1 MDVPAISIAPSLLV
15 PRKYITLRRCEG
27 EKEKRIPADI
37 THSSMDFTKIALGNP
52 FEDMPRGNCP
62 TLGRFDQLDYAVNNR
77 QVHNMLGEDDIVF
90 HAMDLEPI
98 ESSRAFESL
107 DLSDISDLSDFLP
120 DLDTLDTFKPLSPL
134 VPPTDEWL
142 KALVP
147 KSLNVV
153 GTRDLFRLRLSQLG
167 NENGIVRQGLG
178 MPWISATPKPAEP
191 IEEVVNKFDTL
202 SLGVA
207 AVSPCSSASDLSE
220 TPVRKTKLLW
230 GQNGLLGLKEEAP
243 STGARRKSGLI
254 RTMTKKLKH
263 QFSEIVSYSLHLCIN
278 ADLISNMFLQ
288 VDESNMGFKLKSSS
302 PVSAHAPGSSA
313 ASLITSMDA
322 QTQAKLY
329 SELEVM
335 ICNTANA
342 FILQQYYD
350 GRVSQHSI
358 DKVNAAWNAKNN
370 HHVVEFRYD
379 QATQRDLILA
389 NRRNMEFTGDSSR
402 FPITLQSNLLQWK
415 KIAREMTI
423 RTFCLPDSAIRK
435 HLYDLRKIIE
445 MMNPSLETLRALE
458 DLCIWTQNQMLDKA
472 TADRRQS
479 EARLKR
485 GF

>member
-1 MDVPAISIAPSLLV
+1 MD
-15 PRKYITLRRCEG
+15 
-27 EKEKRIPADI
+27 
-37 THSSMDFTKIALGNP
+37 LGNP

-62 TLGRFDQLDYAVNNR
+62 TLGRFDELDYAVGNG

-90 HAMDLEPI
+90 HAMDLDPI
-98 ESSRAFESL
+98 ESARAFDSR
-107 DLSDISDLSDFLP
+107 DLSDISDLSDFL
-120 DLDTLDTFKPLSPL
+120 DLDTTDTFKPLSPL
-134 VPPTDEWL
+134 IPPTDEWL
-142 KALVP
+142 KVLVP
-147 KSLNVV
+147 KGLNVV
-153 GTRDLFRLRLSQLG
+153 DTRDLFRLLLPQLG
-167 NENGIVRQGLG
+167 NENGIVHQGLG
-178 MPWISATPKPAEP
+178 MPWVSATSKPAEP
-191 IEEVVNKFDTL
+191 IEEVVNNIGTL
-202 SLGVA
+202 TLGPA
-207 AVSPCSSASDLSE
+207 AASPGSSTSDLSE
-220 TPVRKTKLLW
+220 TPVRKAKLLW
-230 GQNGLLGLKEEAP
+230 GQSGLLGLKEEAP
-243 STGARRKSGLI
+243 STDARRKSGLI

-263 QFSEIVSYSLHLCIN
+263 QLSEIVSDSLHLYIN
-278 ADLISNMFLQ
+278 ADLISNMILQ

-302 PVSAHAPGSSA
+302 PISLHAPGSSA
-313 ASLITSMDA
+313 ASLVTSMDA

-335 ICNTANA
+335 ICSTANA
-342 FILQQYYD
+342 FILHQYYD

-379 QATQRDLILA
+379 QATQRDLILD

-423 RTFCLPDSAIRK
+423 RTFCLPDCAIRK

-445 MMNPSLETLRALE
+445 MMNPSLETLRTFE
-458 DLCIWTQNQMLDKA
+458 DLCIWAQNQMLDKA
-472 TADRRQS
+472 TAARRQT